1 MNNIDTVD
9 YYPPYEE
16 EDKIWF
22 KDNYKNEINQFNEYL
37 IKIRKDSNPIGNIL
51 KNIFIIS
58 NQGDISIL
66 GLIRSIASENFSEL
80 AYLIFLP
87 ENPCSIDFRIQ
98 ILDNGDP
105 KYKSVLNEFKDFLI
119 EFEAYLNKN
128 N

>member
-22 KDNYKNEINQFNEYL
+22 KDNFKNEIIQFNEYL
-37 IKIRKDSNPIGNIL
+37 IKIRKGSNPVGNIL
-51 KNIFIIS
+51 KNIFLIS
-58 NQGDISIL
+58 EQGDISIL
-66 GLIRSIASENFSEL
+66 SLIHSIASEKFSEL
-80 AYLIFLP
+80 VDTIFLP

-105 KYKSVLNEFKDFLI
+105 KYKSVLNEFKDFLT
-119 EFEAYLNKN
+119 EFEEYLNKN

>member
-1 MNNIDTVD
+1 MNDIDTVD

-22 KDNYKNEINQFNEYL
+22 KDNFKNEIIQFNEYL
-37 IKIRKDSNPIGNIL
+37 IQIRKGSNPVGNIL
-51 KNIFIIS
+51 RKVFLIS
-58 NQGDISIL
+58 NQGDVAIL
-66 GLIRSIASENFSEL
+66 GLIRSIASEKFSEL

-87 ENPCSIDFRIQ
+87 ENPCSVDFRIE

-105 KYKSVLNEFKDFLI
+105 KYKSVLMEFKDYLT
-119 EFEAYLNKN
+119 EFQDYLDKN